1 MPGENARVSVT
12 ARLSGELDHFSA
24 DSVRTMLDELTED
37 KSVRYLVLDLSD
49 MTFMDSSGVGV
60 IIGRY
65 KRMTARGGGVR
76 VFGANRQVDRLLEL
90 SGLYRIVKKCER
102 AGEAV

>member
-1 MPGENARVSVT
+1 MPGASKASVT
-12 ARLSGELDHFSA
+12 ARLTGELDHFSA
-24 DSVRTMLDELTED
+24 DSVREMLDGLLED
-37 KSVRYLVLDLSD
+37 RRVRYLVLDLRE

-65 KRMTARGGGVR
+65 KRLAARGGGVK
-76 VFGANRQVDRLLEL
+76 VFGANRQVDRLFKLA
-90 SGLYRIVKKCER
+90 GLYRIVEKCEQ

>member
-1 MPGENARVSVT
+1 MPGTKGLSVT

-24 DSVRTMLDELTED
+24 DGVRAMLDGMLED
-37 KSVRYLVLDLSD
+37 RRVRYLVLDLSD

-65 KRMTARGGGVR
+65 KRLVARGGGVR
-76 VFGANRQVDRLLEL
+76 VFGANAQVDMLFKL
-90 SGLYRIVKKCER
+90 SGLYKIVEKCDR

>member
-1 MPGENARVSVT
+1 MRRTNDASVT

-24 DSVRTMLDELTED
+24 DGVRTMLDGLIED
-37 KSVRYLVLDLSD
+37 RRVKYLVLDLRG

-65 KRMTARGGGVR
+65 KCLAARGGGVR
-76 VFGANRQVDRLLEL
+76 VFGANRQVDRLLKL
-90 SGLYRIVKKCER
+90 SGLYRIVEKCDG
-102 AGEAV
+102 AGD